1 METTAV
7 EIHDQHKNLGLQGQG
22 YSTFPNEILW
32 EFYLLELKCKIE
44 KDRHYLEHLQELM
57 YYVS

>member
-7 EIHDQHKNLGLQGQG
+7 EIHYQHKNLDLQG
-22 YSTFPNEILW
+22 YSTFPNEILR

-44 KDRHYLEHLQELM
+44 KNRQYQEFM
-57 YYVS
+57 SYVS